1 MKEKLLN
8 NLGLKVVSLAL
19 AFIIWMA
26 IVNISNPVVSGQPF
40 TIPVQILNG
49 EILEEADLAY
59 EIDGRDTVTVNY
71 QVNTRNSS
79 LFRESD
85 FSAYIDLKDYNDVTG
100 AVPVT
105 IVVNKNKESLIKDR
119 EVTAKPMVIHVKT
132 EAMQNKKFDLRTE
145 TKGLLE
151 DGYAPGIIT
160 LSPDYVVARGPESV
174 IGKIASIG
182 IEINTEGGNTDLE
195 GDVRPICYDANGKE
209 LLPEELGDKVTVTPE
224 SIHYAMTVLKA
235 KELALN
241 FEVKGTVAPGYRFTG
256 VSSDVRSV
264 KVIGTKSVLAS
275 VSTLSVADDK
285 LSIEGATTD
294 RVVHL
299 DLNDYLPPSTTL
311 YEDTQNPVTV
321 TLRVEPLTSRVYTL
335 KLSEMASTG
344 LNPDYEYSFSR
355 DSVDVT
361 VRGLKEDLDTLDQ
374 KDLNAVLDMTGMEP
388 GTQPGEI
395 TFEVGEGFEVVN
407 YSDFEVTVV
416 SDDEDETDS
425 TAEKSATASETE
437 ESKAADASKK
447 AAE

>member
-8 NLGLKVVSLAL
+8 NLGLKVVSIAL

-40 TIPVQILNG
+40 TIPVEILNG
-49 EILEEADLAY
+49 DILKEADLAY

-79 LFRESD
+79 LFRASD

-105 IVVNKNKESLIKDR
+105 IVVNKNKESLIKDG
-119 EVTAKPMVIHVKT
+119 EVTAKPMVLHVKT
-132 EAMQNKKFDLRTE
+132 EAMQNKKFNLE
-145 TKGLLE
+145 VKKKGKLE
-151 DGYAPGIIT
+151 DGYAEGIVT

-182 IEINTEGGNTDLE
+182 LEINIEGGNTDLE
-195 GDVRPICYDANGKE
+195 GDLQPICYDANGNALSAE
-209 LLPEELGDKVTVTPE
+209 DLGDEVTVKPE
-224 SIHYAMTVLKA
+224 SIHYNMTVLKA

-256 VSSDVRSV
+256 VSSDVKSV
-264 KVIGTKSVLAS
+264 QVIGTKSVLAS

-285 LSIEGATTD
+285 LSIEGATVD

-311 YEDTQNPVTV
+311 YEETQNPVTV
-321 TLRVEPLTSRVYTL
+321 TLRVEPLTTRVYTL
-335 KLSEMASTG
+335 KLSELASTG
-344 LNPDYEYSFSR
+344 TNTDYEYLFSE

-374 KDLNAVLDMTGMEP
+374 KDLNAALDMTGMEP

-395 TFEVGEGFEVVN
+395 TFEVGEGFEVVT

-416 SDDEDETDS
+416 SENEDETNN
-425 TAEKSATASETE
+425 TTGQSATASEMDEPSSTE
-437 ESKAADASKK
+437 ASKK